1 MYLKEFREQTGL
13 SQKEFAEKLELTQVT
28 IARYETDKMNPTSAV
43 IEKYIDV
50 FAANPSYL
58 FLGLEPKFLTFED
71 NNLTQ
76 ENHEVLKDLNL
87 LLSQDELNL
96 ELNSILINKV
106 LDKFIH
112 NKEESSTVE
121 KLLKALKL
129 EGHIPVRPF
138 LFLYYIFRYIA
149 ENKAELENIESYKKY
164 IVDLVSRYKV
174 FTIKN
179 NPAFTNKI
187 KQEFEA
193 NIELNFT
200 EKECK
205 LLITH
210 PEETIKKLESKMT
223 PMIVLA
229 HRKIDIKTLFPSFEK

>member
-28 IARYETDKMNPTSAV
+28 IARYETDKMNPSSTV
-43 IEKYIDV
+43 IQKYIDV
-50 FAANPSYL
+50 FDANPNYL
-58 FLGLEPKFLTFED
+58 FLGLEPKFLTVED
-71 NNLTQ
+71 NKVSQ
-76 ENHEVLKDLNL
+76 ENHEVIKDLNL

-96 ELNSILINKV
+96 ELNKILIDKV
-106 LDKFIH
+106 LNKFSH
-112 NKEESSTVE
+112 NKEESSAV
-121 KLLKALKL
+121 KKFIKALKF
-129 EGHIPVRPF
+129 EGHITVRPL
-138 LFLYYIFRYIA
+138 LFLYYIFRYID
-149 ENKAELENIESYKKY
+149 ENKDELQNIESYKKY
-164 IVDLVSRYKV
+164 ITNLVARYKV

-187 KQEFEA
+187 KEEFEA

-210 PEETIKKLESKMT
+210 PEETIKKLESKMS
-223 PMIVLA
+223 PMVVLA
-229 HRKIDIKTLFPSFEK
+229 HRKIDIQTLFPPT

>member
-43 IEKYIDV
+43 IQKYIDV

-149 ENKAELENIESYKKY
+149 ENKNELKDIESYKKY
-164 IVDLVSRYKV
+164 IVDLVSRYKD

-193 NIELNFT
+193 NIELF
-200 EKECK
+200 
-205 LLITH
+205 
-210 PEETIKKLESKMT
+210 
-223 PMIVLA
+223 
-229 HRKIDIKTLFPSFEK
+229 

>member
-1 MYLKEFREQTGL
+1 MYLKAFREYIGL
-13 SQKEFAEKLELTQVT
+13 SQKEFSEKLELTQVT
-28 IARYETDKMNPTSAV
+28 IARYETNKMNPTSVV
-43 IEKYIDV
+43 IQKYINV
-50 FAANPSYL
+50 FAANPNYL
-58 FLGLEPKFLTFED
+58 FLGLEPKLLTFED

-76 ENHEVLKDLNL
+76 ENHEILKDLNL
-87 LLSQDELNL
+87 LLSQEELNL

-112 NKEESSTVE
+112 NKQESSTII

-149 ENKAELENIESYKKY
+149 ENQDELKEISSYKKY
-164 IVDLVSRYKV
+164 IVDLVIRYKV

-205 LLITH
+205 VLITH
-210 PEETIKKLESKMT
+210 PDQTIKKLESKMSST
-223 PMIVLA
+223 IVLS
-229 HRKIDIKTLFPSFEK
+229 HRNIDIKTLFPHKEK